1 MDRGRGSHGETVD
14 AVQLQSAA
22 LIETNRTPQARCK
35 INKER
40 SSMRLFPTLFLSLT
54 CAYAQIAIQ
63 VGGKPVGTRSTLNF
77 TNAAGASAS
86 GILQACSDDGS
97 RVNCSSSYNTA
108 FIATH
113 DTVHDNENYCNS
125 TNGANAYTCRLPF
138 KQLGSYQAGMTFLLT
153 VESTCAGSC
162 SLNIDSL
169 GPVNIKQADG
179 STDPGGA
186 IVAGQ
191 PQWIFYDGKVFRLT
205 GAGAAVPSAVR
216 SAAPT
221 DQRGDV
227 IARRVIGAMDSITY
241 AATMNLDVTAG
252 DLHKIRTANTAAN
265 ATVNATTGGLPGQH
279 MWIIIA
285 NDEISP
291 KTVAFGANFRS
302 AGPLAGTAGKA
313 ATIQFVSDGTAWYET
328 ARVPNL

>member
-1 MDRGRGSHGETVD
+1 
-14 AVQLQSAA
+14 
-22 LIETNRTPQARCK
+22 
-35 INKER
+35 
-40 SSMRLFPTLFLSLT
+40 MRLIPVTLFLSLT

-77 TNAAGASAS
+77 TNAAGTSVS

-125 TNGANAYTCRLPF
+125 TNGTNAYACRLPF
-138 KQLGSYQAGMTFLLT
+138 KPLDSYQAGMTFLLT
-153 VESTCAGSC
+153 VDSTCAGSC
-162 SLNIDSL
+162 TLNIDSL
-169 GPVNIKQADG
+169 GSVNIKKADG
-179 STDPGGA
+179 ATDPGGA
-186 IVAGQ
+186 IAAGQ
-191 PQWIFYDGKVFRLT
+191 PQWIFYDGKVFRLL
-205 GAGAAVPSAVR
+205 GAGAAVTGAVTSSAR
-216 SAAPT
+216 PT

-227 IARRVIGAMDSITY
+227 IARRVIGAMDTVTY
-241 AATMNLDVTAG
+241 AAAMSLDVTAG
-252 DLHKIRTANTAAN
+252 DLHKIRTANSGGN

-302 AGPLAGTAGKA
+302 AGPLTGTAGKA
-313 ATIQFVSDGTAWYET
+313 ATIQFISDGTAWYEV
-328 ARVPNL
+328 ARTQNL